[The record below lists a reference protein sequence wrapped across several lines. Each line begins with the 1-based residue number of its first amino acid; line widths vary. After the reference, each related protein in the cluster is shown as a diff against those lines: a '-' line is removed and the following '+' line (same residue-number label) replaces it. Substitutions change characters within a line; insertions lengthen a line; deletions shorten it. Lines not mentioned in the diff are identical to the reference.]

1 MRTCKKVITS
11 LVLCAAAQLF
21 TGNLAFAKLVEV
33 HKERSIYRNIVITEN
48 KGIRCMQF
56 ETRRKKVSNQ
66 ACINL
71 KQPEQ
76 LVFEYVQGTLLG
88 LAHNPAPKRVLILG
102 LGGGT
107 LANVIHQVSP
117 TSEIVSVDID
127 PAVVKLAKEYFDYQE
142 NQQIKS
148 EIKDARVFVKRALLQ
163 KQQFD
168 WIILDAFNGD
178 YIPEH
183 LMTQEFLTECKR
195 LLSANGLLAANT
207 FSTSDL
213 YDHESVTYQKVFN
226 QLAIF
231 KAPTKGNRVIFAC
244 NCDNFSLTNNLS
256 PQLNNQLSRYG
267 LDSNL
272 LFESITDMV
281 DWDVTARVL
290 TDEYSPANLLK

>member
-1 MRTCKKVITS
+1 MQITQYTIG
-11 LVLCAAAQLF
+11 LILFAAANLF
-21 TGNLAFAKLVEV
+21 ANSSGFALEKI
-33 HKERSIYRNIVITEN
+33 HKERSIYRNIVITED
-48 KGIRCMQF
+48 KGIRCMRF

-71 KQPEQ
+71 KQPNK

-127 PAVVKLAKEYFDYQE
+127 PAVVKLAKAYFGYQE
-142 NQQIKS
+142 NAQIKS

-183 LMTQEFLTECKR
+183 LMTEEFLAECKR
-195 LLSANGLLAANT
+195 LLSTNGLLSANT

-226 QLAIF
+226 QLDIF

-244 NCDNFSLTNNLS
+244 NCDNFSLTKSLS
-256 PQLNNQLSRYG
+256 AQLNRQLTSYG
-267 LDSNL
+267 LDTNV
-272 LFESITDMV
+272 LFEAVSSIV
-281 DWDVTARVL
+281 DWDVNARVL